1 MKCTIVKYHG
11 IMYYLPPWMQQNAYV
26 FWSQYWT
33 VRPHEYWLII
43 NIWTR
48 NIYCF
53 RKTGLFVLLLLH
65 QKIVTS
71 IIKCIVQDISRG
83 MFFTGSNR
91 HMLPMIVAFNA
102 YHAKFLIKSF
112 PSLVMLL
119 QSEEIKMV
127 KANKVKNENCK

>member
-1 MKCTIVKYHG
+1 MKCTMKSQVS
-11 IMYYLPPWMQQNAYV
+11 WNYV
-26 FWSQYWT
+26 LSSSLDAT
-33 VRPHEYWLII
+33 KCLCILEVSIRPHEYWLVI
-43 NIWTR
+43 NTWTR

-53 RKTGLFVLLLLH
+53 RKMGLFILLLLH

-102 YHAKFLIKSF
+102 YHAKFLINSF
-112 PSLVMLL
+112 RSLVTLL